1 MQVQAQ
7 VRAQVQA
14 QVRAHVGRWL
24 GRVVAGVGDPPMITT
39 LRRLERSAGALAT
52 QSVAEMDERLPWF
65 RSMPPD
71 RRSWVTLVAQAGV
84 AALVE
89 WMRDQD
95 VPPPLTAEVFGT
107 APRELA
113 RAVSLKQ
120 TVDLIRV
127 VVGVVESRIESIAEP
142 GTETALREGILRY
155 SREVAFSAAQIYA
168 SYAESRGAW
177 DARLES
183 LAIDSL
189 LRGETAQTLASQAAA
204 LGWSG
209 AGQVLVM
216 IGAAP
221 DEDRE
226 EIHGSVTRAGH
237 RRGLKVL
244 AGVHEQ
250 DLVVVLASTEDP
262 TRHSVALAEQFG
274 PGPVVCG
281 PVVSSF
287 GDVGGSAAA
296 AQSALAVAGAW
307 PQAPRPVAAADLLP
321 ERALAGDRLALDELT
336 AMIARLAESGDVV
349 LDTVRAY
356 LGTGGSL
363 EATARELFVHPN
375 TVRYRL
381 RRAAQDTGIQPTTPR
396 GSWTLQIA
404 LSLTALNDG
413 RAAEHSKRSPL

>member
-1 MQVQAQ
+1 LAGIAQA
-7 VRAQVQA
+7 
-14 QVRAHVGRWL
+14 
-24 GRVVAGVGDPPMITT
+24 PMVTT

-52 QSVAEMDERLPWF
+52 QSVSRMDELLPWF
-65 RSMPPD
+65 RSMPAD

-84 AALVE
+84 DSLVE
-89 WMRDQD
+89 WMRNRD
-95 VPPPLTAEVFGT
+95 VPPRLTGEVFGT
-107 APRELA
+107 APRDLA
-113 RAVSLKQ
+113 RVVSLKQ

-127 VVGVVESRIESIAEP
+127 VVGVVESRIESLAEP
-142 GTETALREGILRY
+142 GTESELREGILRY
-155 SREVAFSAAQIYA
+155 SREIAFAAAQIYA

-177 DARLES
+177 DARLEA

-221 DEDRE
+221 AQDRE
-226 EIHGSVTRAGH
+226 QVHGSVVRAGH

-250 DLVVVLASTEDP
+250 DLVMVLASTEDP
-262 TRHSVALAEQFG
+262 MQHAPALAVQFG
-274 PGPVVCG
+274 PGPVACG
-281 PVVSSF
+281 PVVTSF

-296 AQSALAVAGAW
+296 AQSALAVASAW

-321 ERALAGDRLALDELT
+321 ERAMAGDRLALAELT
-336 AMIARLAESGDVV
+336 AMTVRLAEAGPVV
-349 LDTVRAY
+349 LETVRAY
-356 LGTGGSL
+356 LSNGGSL
-363 EATARELFVHPN
+363 EATAREVFVHPN

-381 RRAAQDTGIQPTTPR
+381 RRAAQDSGIAPTTPR
-396 GSWTLQIA
+396 GAWTLQVA
-404 LSLTALNDG
+404 LTLAALESG
-413 RAAEHSKRSPL
+413 RGAEHHRRAL

>member
-1 MQVQAQ
+1 
-7 VRAQVQA
+7 
-14 QVRAHVGRWL
+14 
-24 GRVVAGVGDPPMITT
+24 MITT

-52 QSVAEMDERLPWF
+52 QSVSQMDEFLPWF
-65 RSMPPD
+65 RSMPAD

-84 AALVE
+84 SALVE

-95 VPPPLTAEVFGT
+95 VPPRLTDEVFGT

-142 GTETALREGILRY
+142 GTQTELREGILRY
-155 SREVAFSAAQIYA
+155 SREVAFAAAQIYA

-177 DARLES
+177 DARLEA

-189 LRGETAQTLASQAAA
+189 LRAEPAQALASQAAA

-209 AGQVLVM
+209 AGQLLVM

-221 DEDRE
+221 AQDRE
-226 EIHGSVTRAGH
+226 QVHGSVIRAGH

-244 AGVHEQ
+244 AGVHEE
-250 DLVVVLASTEDP
+250 DLVVVLASSEDP
-262 TRHSVALAEQFG
+262 TQHSVALAEQFG
-274 PGPVVCG
+274 PGPVVYG
-281 PVVSSF
+281 PVVTSF
-287 GDVGGSAAA
+287 GDVGSAAAA
-296 AQSALAVAGAW
+296 AQSALAVASSW

-321 ERALAGDRLALDELT
+321 ERALAGDRLALADLAAMTERLT
-336 AMIARLAESGDVV
+336 ASGDVV

-356 LGTGGSL
+356 LSTGGSL
-363 EATARELFVHPN
+363 EATARQVFVHPN

-381 RRAAQDTGIQPTTPR
+381 RRAALDSGVQPTTPR
-396 GSWTLQIA
+396 GAWTLQIA
-404 LSLTALNDG
+404 LTLAALDNGRGAERHRRSSL
-413 RAAEHSKRSPL
+413 

>member
-1 MQVQAQ
+1 MAVQRPGEGGDVATPS
-7 VRAQVQA
+7 AA
-14 QVRAHVGRWL
+14 L
-24 GRVVAGVGDPPMITT
+24 GIT

-52 QSVAEMDERLPWF
+52 QSVSQMDEQLPWF
-65 RSMPPD
+65 RLMPAD

-95 VPPPLTAEVFGT
+95 VPPRLTGEVFGT

-127 VVGVVESRIESIAEP
+127 VVGVVESRIHSIAEP
-142 GTETALREGILRY
+142 GTEVQLREGILRY
-155 SREVAFSAAQIYA
+155 SREVAFAAAQIYA

-189 LRGETAQTLASQAAA
+189 LRGEPASTLASQAAA

-209 AGQVLVM
+209 AGNVVVM
-216 IGAAP
+216 IGAVP
-221 DEDRE
+221 GEDRTQV
-226 EIHGSVTRAGH
+226 HGSVTRAGH

-250 DLVVVLASTEDP
+250 DLVIVLASTTDP
-262 TRHSVALAEQFG
+262 LEHGVALAEQFG
-274 PGPVVCG
+274 AGPVVCG
-281 PVVSSF
+281 PVVTSF
-287 GDVGGSAAA
+287 GDVGVSAAA
-296 AQSALAVAGAW
+296 AQSGLAVAAAW
-307 PQAPRPVAAADLLP
+307 PQAPRPVAATDLLP
-321 ERALAGDRLALDELT
+321 ERALAGDRLAIAELAEMT
-336 AMIARLAESGDVV
+336 ERLAGSGEVV

-363 EATARELFVHPN
+363 EATAREMFVHPN

-381 RRAAQDTGIQPTTPR
+381 RRAAQDSGIQPTTPR
-396 GSWTLQIA
+396 GSWTLQVA
-404 LSLTALNDG
+404 LALAALRNG
-413 RAAEHSKRSPL
+413 RAAPHNGPG

>member
-1 MQVQAQ
+1 M
-7 VRAQVQA
+7 
-14 QVRAHVGRWL
+14 
-24 GRVVAGVGDPPMITT
+24 AGVAEAAMVTT

-52 QSVAEMDERLPWF
+52 QSVSRMDELLPWF
-65 RSMPPD
+65 RSMPAD
-71 RRSWVTLVAQAGV
+71 RRSWVSLVAQAGV
-84 AALVE
+84 DSLVE
-89 WMRDQD
+89 WMRNRD
-95 VPPPLTAEVFGT
+95 VPPRLTGEVFGT
-107 APRELA
+107 APRDLA

-127 VVGVVESRIESIAEP
+127 VVGVVESRIESVAEP
-142 GTETALREGILRY
+142 GTESELREGILRY
-155 SREVAFSAAQIYA
+155 SREIAFAAAQIYA

-177 DARLES
+177 DARLET

-209 AGQVLVM
+209 AGHVLVM

-221 DEDRE
+221 AQDRE
-226 EIHGSVTRAGH
+226 RVHGSVVRAGH

-262 TRHSVALAEQFG
+262 MQHAIALAEQFG

-281 PVVSSF
+281 PVVTSF
-287 GDVGGSAAA
+287 GDAGGSAAA
-296 AQSALAVAGAW
+296 AQSALAVASAW
-307 PQAPRPVAAADLLP
+307 PQAPRPVAATALLP
-321 ERALAGDRLALDELT
+321 ERAMAGDRMALAELT
-336 AMIARLAESGDVV
+336 AMTARLAEAGPVV

-356 LGTGGSL
+356 LSNGGSL
-363 EATARELFVHPN
+363 EATAREVFVHPN

-381 RRAAQDTGIQPTTPR
+381 RRAAQDSGVQPTTPR
-396 GSWTLQIA
+396 GAWTLQIA
-404 LSLTALNDG
+404 LTLAALDSG
-413 RAAEHSKRSPL
+413 RGAQHHRRAL

>member
-1 MQVQAQ
+1 MSKT
-7 VRAQVQA
+7 
-14 QVRAHVGRWL
+14 
-24 GRVVAGVGDPPMITT
+24 M
-39 LRRLERSAGALAT
+39 RRLERSAGALAT
-52 QSVAEMDERLPWF
+52 QSVSKMDELLPWF

-84 AALVE
+84 SALVE
-89 WMRDQD
+89 WMRDPD
-95 VPPPLTAEVFGT
+95 VPPRLTGEVFGT

-127 VVGVVESRIESIAEP
+127 VVGVVESRIESLAEP
-142 GTETALREGILRY
+142 GTETQLREGILRY
-155 SREVAFSAAQIYA
+155 SREVAFAAAQIYA

-177 DARLES
+177 DARLEA

-189 LRGETAQTLASQAAA
+189 LRGEPAQTLASQAAA
-204 LGWSG
+204 LGWSV
-209 AGQVLVM
+209 AGHVFVM

-221 DEDRE
+221 SEDRE
-226 EIHGSVTRAGH
+226 QVHGAVTRAGH

-244 AGVHEQ
+244 AGVHEE

-262 TRHSVALAEQFG
+262 TRHAVALADQFG

-281 PVVSSF
+281 PAVTSF
-287 GDVGGSAAA
+287 GDVGASAAA
-296 AQSALAVAGAW
+296 AQSALAVAAAW

-321 ERALAGDRLALDELT
+321 ERALAGDRLARAELA
-336 AMIARLAESGDVV
+336 AMIDRLAESGGVV

-363 EATARELFVHPN
+363 EATAREAFVHPN

-381 RRAAQDTGIQPTTPR
+381 RRAAQDSGVQPTTPR
-396 GSWTLQIA
+396 GAWTLQVA
-404 LSLTALNDG
+404 LALAALTNG
-413 RAAEHSKRSPL
+413 RGLEHHKLPPL

>member
-1 MQVQAQ
+1 MVK
-7 VRAQVQA
+7 
-14 QVRAHVGRWL
+14 
-24 GRVVAGVGDPPMITT
+24 T

-52 QSVAEMDERLPWF
+52 QSVSRMDELLPWF
-65 RSMPPD
+65 RSMPAD

-84 AALVE
+84 ASLVE
-89 WMRDQD
+89 WMHDQAT
-95 VPPPLTAEVFGT
+95 PPRLTGEVFGT
-107 APRELA
+107 APRDLA

-142 GTETALREGILRY
+142 GTETELREGILRY
-155 SREVAFSAAQIYA
+155 SREIAFAAAQIYA

-177 DARLES
+177 DARLEA
-183 LAIDSL
+183 LAIDSV
-189 LRGETAQTLASQAAA
+189 LRGEPAQALASQAAA

-209 AGQVLVM
+209 AGKVVVM

-221 DEDRE
+221 DQDRE
-226 EIHGSVTRAGH
+226 QVHGSVIRAGH

-262 TRHSVALAEQFG
+262 TQHAIALAEQFG

-281 PVVSSF
+281 PVVTSF

-296 AQSALAVAGAW
+296 AQSALAVADAW
-307 PQAPRPVAAADLLP
+307 PQAPRPVAAGDLLA
-321 ERALAGDRLALDELT
+321 ERALAGDTLALADLASMTDRLT
-336 AMIARLAESGDVV
+336 QSGHVV

-356 LGTGGSL
+356 LSTGGSL
-363 EATARELFVHPN
+363 EATARLMFVHPN

-381 RRAAQDTGIQPTTPR
+381 RRAAQDTGVQPTTAR
-396 GSWTLQIA
+396 GAWTLHIA
-404 LSLTALNDG
+404 LTLAALNSG
-413 RAAEHSKRSPL
+413 RGAQHHRRLSL

>member
-1 MQVQAQ
+1 MAEVAQA
-7 VRAQVQA
+7 
-14 QVRAHVGRWL
+14 
-24 GRVVAGVGDPPMITT
+24 PMVTT

-52 QSVAEMDERLPWF
+52 QSVSRMDELLPWF
-65 RSMPPD
+65 RSMPAD

-84 AALVE
+84 DSLVE
-89 WMRDQD
+89 WMRNRD
-95 VPPPLTAEVFGT
+95 VPPRLTGEVFGT
-107 APRELA
+107 APRDLA
-113 RAVSLKQ
+113 RVVSLKQ

-127 VVGVVESRIESIAEP
+127 VVGVVESRIESLAEP
-142 GTETALREGILRY
+142 GTASELREGILRY
-155 SREVAFSAAQIYA
+155 SREIAFAAAQIYA

-177 DARLES
+177 DARLEA

-221 DEDRE
+221 AQDRE
-226 EIHGSVTRAGH
+226 QVHGSVVRAGH

-244 AGVHEQ
+244 AGVHEH
-250 DLVVVLASTEDP
+250 DLVMVLASTEDP
-262 TRHSVALAEQFG
+262 MQHAPALAEQFG

-281 PVVSSF
+281 PVVTSF

-296 AQSALAVAGAW
+296 AQSALAVASAW

-321 ERALAGDRLALDELT
+321 ERAMAGDRLALAELT
-336 AMIARLAESGDVV
+336 AMTVRLAEAGPVV

-356 LGTGGSL
+356 LSNGGSL
-363 EATARELFVHPN
+363 EATAREVFVHPN

-381 RRAAQDTGIQPTTPR
+381 RRAAQDSGIAPTTPR
-396 GSWTLQIA
+396 GAWTLQVA
-404 LSLTALNDG
+404 LTLAALESG
-413 RAAEHSKRSPL
+413 RGAEHHRRAL

>member
-1 MQVQAQ
+1 
-7 VRAQVQA
+7 
-14 QVRAHVGRWL
+14 
-24 GRVVAGVGDPPMITT
+24 MITT

-52 QSVAEMDERLPWF
+52 QSVSRMDEFLPWF

-84 AALVE
+84 ASLVE

-95 VPPPLTAEVFGT
+95 VPPRLTGEVFGT

-127 VVGVVESRIESIAEP
+127 VVGVVESRIETLAEP
-142 GTETALREGILRY
+142 GTETELREGILRY
-155 SREVAFSAAQIYA
+155 SREVAFAAAQIYA

-177 DARLES
+177 DARLEA

-209 AGQVLVM
+209 AGNVLVM

-221 DEDRE
+221 AEDRE
-226 EIHGSVTRAGH
+226 QVHRSVIRAGH

-244 AGVHEQ
+244 AGVHEE
-250 DLVVVLASTEDP
+250 DLVVVLASIEDP
-262 TRHSVALAEQFG
+262 TPHAITLSEQFG

-281 PVVSSF
+281 PVVASF
-287 GDVGGSAAA
+287 GDAGGSAAA
-296 AQSALAVAGAW
+296 AQSALAVAAAW
-307 PQAPRPVAAADLLP
+307 PQAPRPVPAADLLP
-321 ERALAGDRLALDELT
+321 ERALAGDRLALAELA
-336 AMIARLAESGDVV
+336 AMVDRLTESGDVV
-349 LDTVRAY
+349 LETVRAY
-356 LGTGGSL
+356 LGAGGSL
-363 EATARELFVHPN
+363 EATARTVFVHPN

-381 RRAAQDTGIQPTTPR
+381 RRAAQDSGIQPTTPR
-396 GSWTLQIA
+396 GAWTLQIA
-404 LSLTALNDG
+404 LALTALNEG
-413 RAAEHSKRSPL
+413 RGVEHHKRSSL

>member
-1 MQVQAQ
+1 MS
-7 VRAQVQA
+7 
-14 QVRAHVGRWL
+14 
-24 GRVVAGVGDPPMITT
+24 TT

-52 QSVAEMDERLPWF
+52 QSVSKMDELLPWF

-71 RRSWVTLVAQAGV
+71 RRSWVTLVARAGV

-89 WMRDQD
+89 WMRDQNI
-95 VPPPLTAEVFGT
+95 PPKLTGEVFGT

-113 RAVSLKQ
+113 RAVTLKQ

-127 VVGVVESRIESIAEP
+127 VVGVVESRIESLAEP
-142 GTETALREGILRY
+142 GTETQLREGVLRY
-155 SREVAFSAAQIYA
+155 SREVAFAAAQIYA

-177 DARLES
+177 DARLET

-189 LRGETAQTLASQAAA
+189 LRGEPAQALASQAAA

-209 AGQVLVM
+209 PGCFLVM

-226 EIHGSVTRAGH
+226 HVHRSVTRAGH

-244 AGVHEQ
+244 AGVHEE
-250 DLVVVLASTEDP
+250 DLVLVLASTTDP
-262 TRHSVALAEQFG
+262 MEHAVALAELFG
-274 PGPVVCG
+274 PGAVVCG

-287 GDVGGSAAA
+287 GDLGSSAAA
-296 AQSALAVAGAW
+296 AQSALAVAAAW
-307 PQAPRPVAAADLLP
+307 PQAPKPVPAQDLLP
-321 ERALAGDRLALDELT
+321 ERALAGDRAALAELA
-336 AMIARLAESGDVV
+336 AMILRLAESGDVV

-356 LGTGGSL
+356 LGTGRNL
-363 EATARELFVHPN
+363 EATAREMFVHPN

-381 RRAAQDTGIQPTTPR
+381 RRAAQDSGIQPTTPR

-404 LSLTALNDG
+404 LTLGALGEG
-413 RAAEHSKRSPL
+413 RAAQHHLRSSL

>member
-1 MQVQAQ
+1 
-7 VRAQVQA
+7 
-14 QVRAHVGRWL
+14 
-24 GRVVAGVGDPPMITT
+24 MITT

-52 QSVAEMDERLPWF
+52 QSVSKMDELLPWF

-84 AALVE
+84 SALVE
-89 WMRDQD
+89 WMRDPD
-95 VPPPLTAEVFGT
+95 VPPKLTGEVFGT

-142 GTETALREGILRY
+142 GTETELREGVLRY
-155 SREVAFSAAQIYA
+155 SREVAFAAAQIYA

-177 DARLES
+177 DARLEA

-189 LRGETAQTLASQAAA
+189 LRGEPAQTLASQAAA

-209 AGQVLVM
+209 AGNVLVM
-216 IGAAP
+216 IGSAP

-226 EIHGSVTRAGH
+226 HVHGSVIRAAH

-244 AGVHEQ
+244 AGVHEE
-250 DLVVVLASTEDP
+250 DLVLVLASTADP
-262 TRHSVALAEQFG
+262 MEHSLALAEQFG
-274 PGPVVCG
+274 PGAVVCG

-287 GDVGGSAAA
+287 GDIGVSAAA
-296 AQSALAVAGAW
+296 AQSALAVAAAW
-307 PQAPRPVAAADLLP
+307 PQAPRPVQAAALLP
-321 ERALAGDRLALDELT
+321 ERALAGDRAALAELA
-336 AMIARLAESGDVV
+336 AMTDRLAGSGEVV

-363 EATARELFVHPN
+363 EATAREMFVHPN

-381 RRAAQDTGIQPTTPR
+381 RRAAQDSGVQPTTPR
-396 GSWTLQIA
+396 GAWTLQIA
-404 LSLTALNDG
+404 LALAALSDSRDVRQHRASSL
-413 RAAEHSKRSPL
+413 

>member
-1 MQVQAQ
+1 MT
-7 VRAQVQA
+7 
-14 QVRAHVGRWL
+14 
-24 GRVVAGVGDPPMITT
+24 TT

-52 QSVAEMDERLPWF
+52 QSVSRMDELLPWF
-65 RSMPPD
+65 RSMPAD

-84 AALVE
+84 ASLVE
-89 WMRDQD
+89 WMRDPD
-95 VPPPLTAEVFGT
+95 VPPRLTGEVFGT
-107 APRELA
+107 APRDLA

-127 VVGVVESRIESIAEP
+127 VVGVVESRIESLAEP
-142 GTETALREGILRY
+142 GTETELREGILRY
-155 SREVAFSAAQIYA
+155 SREIAFAAAQIYA

-177 DARLES
+177 DARLEA

-209 AGQVLVM
+209 VGQVLVM

-226 EIHGSVTRAGH
+226 QVHGSIIRAGH

-244 AGVHEQ
+244 AGVHEE
-250 DLVVVLASTEDP
+250 DLVVVLASAEDP
-262 TRHSVALAEQFG
+262 TQHAVALAEQFG

-281 PVVSSF
+281 PVVTSF

-296 AQSALAVAGAW
+296 AQSALAVASAW

-321 ERALAGDRLALDELT
+321 ERALAGDRLALTELA
-336 AMIARLAESGDVV
+336 AMTERLAESGEVV

-356 LGTGGSL
+356 LSTGGSL
-363 EATARELFVHPN
+363 EATAREVFVHPN

-381 RRAAQDTGIQPTTPR
+381 RRAAQDSGVQPTTPR
-396 GSWTLQIA
+396 GAWTLQIA
-404 LSLTALNDG
+404 LTLAALSNG
-413 RAAEHSKRSPL
+413 RGAVHHQRFPL